1 MNPPWWIFQIYYLW
15 EGFQSFLR
23 GYDIFCLFVFLISVK
38 TTFLVFLIRITKI
51 VLKNLRKKC
60 ITDSLNVLYD
70 PFNKSLMTMLFD
82 LFLATQLETI
92 FSVLYC
98 FESTLLIQNITFEWV
113 ASHKPFEIWISIWN
127 FQILIFQLFQWHE
140 GI

>member
-1 MNPPWWIFQIYYLW
+1 MPIFESSLMNFSNLLPLRRFPIFFKRIRY
-15 EGFQSFLR
+15 F
-23 GYDIFCLFVFLISVK
+23 LFVCFSHFSQNDLSR
-38 TTFLVFLIRITKI
+38 FLIRITKI

-113 ASHKPFEIWISIWN
+113 ASHKPFEI
-127 FQILIFQLFQWHE
+127 
-140 GI
+140 